1 MAKIKTIK
9 DPENKTC
16 RCGNWLN
23 HYKNFGPRIVRLCV
37 VKECTGHELT
47 GAKVQKQDSEDEKIY
62 IIPLCTTH
70 AESKDELEIYDSIPF
85 VSSDTKKT
93 CGTAGMKYLKDGER

>member
-1 MAKIKTIK
+1 MTKIKIIN
-9 DPENKTC
+9 DPETKLC
-16 RCGNWLN
+16 RCGSWLN
-23 HYKNFGPRIVRLCV
+23 HYKKFGANIVRLCV

-47 GAKVQKQDSEDEKIY
+47 GVKVQKQDSEDVKIY

-70 AESKDELEIYDSIPF
+70 AESKDELEIYDSIPL

-93 CGTAGMKYLKDGER
+93 CGTSGMSYLKEGER